1 LWAALENGVSQFPS
15 GGRFPQI
22 SGFKFSFDASKA
34 AGARITAVTKLDGTA
49 IAKDDKKYTVAVNDF
64 MLYGGDGYT
73 MLNPTTAKFP
83 GKLLLDILVDGIKAD
98 AAAGKVTQTP
108 KADGRITKVG

>member
-1 LWAALENGVSQFPS
+1 M
-15 GGRFPQI
+15 
-22 SGFKFSFDASKA
+22 
-34 AGARITAVTKLDGTA
+34 TAVTKLDGTA
-49 IAKDDKKYTVAVNDF
+49 IAKDDKKYTVAVNDL

>member
-1 LWAALENGVSQFPS
+1 VGS
-15 GGRFPQI
+15 
-22 SGFKFSFDASKA
+22 
-34 AGARITAVTKLDGTA
+34 RITAVTKLDGTA
-49 IAKDDKKYTVAVNDF
+49 IAKDAKTYTVATNDF

-73 MLNPTTAKFP
+73 MLNPSTAKFP

-98 AAAGKVTQTP
+98 LAAKRVTQTP